1 MKAAYSSIFILAL
14 LVFGGCSSK
23 EYFTPETVKDD
34 WDKREFLDERIIR
47 ATADGAV
54 MEDGRILTKEGLQEY
69 SLPEGYGYI
78 GQSDGWIV
86 ASKVDGDLL
95 LRSINDESTEILL
108 ELKKTVAGAT
118 VQGDHIAVLFATN
131 EMALYKLS
139 TKELV
144 FKESGNAPVAVDTR
158 IVNPFFLNE
167 LVLYLTL
174 DGKIVIIN
182 SDTKEVLRSML
193 VSSEEN
199 FNNIIYFNVID
210 NVMVAATGYRL
221 FALSE
226 KERREKY
233 ELRDVAFTD
242 EGIWITTKE
251 GEVVALTPSLQ
262 LKAKRKYPFAHFL
275 GMIVTADKLYLLER
289 QGYIIELSKDLTQS
303 DVYELNIDDGY
314 VYVGNKAFYVNDV
327 VYPIE

>member
-1 MKAAYSSIFILAL
+1 MKVYFSIFFLSLFI
-14 LVFGGCSSK
+14 FSGCSNK
-23 EYFTPETVKDD
+23 EYFTPEVVTDD
-34 WDKREFLDERIIR
+34 WNKQEFLDETIIR
-47 ATADGAV
+47 TSADGAV
-54 MEDGRILTKEGLQEY
+54 LENGQILTKEGVQSY
-69 SLPEGYGYI
+69 SLPEGYAYI
-78 GQSDGWIV
+78 GQSDGWII
-86 ASKVDGDLL
+86 ASKVDGELL
-95 LRSINDESTEILL
+95 LQSINDQTTEIHLD
-108 ELKKTVAGAT
+108 LKKTVAGAT
-118 VQGDHIAVLFATN
+118 VKDDQVAVLFATN
-131 EMALYKLS
+131 EMALYTLS
-139 TKELV
+139 TKELI

-221 FALSE
+221 FSLSE
-226 KERREKY
+226 KERREQY
-233 ELRDVAFTD
+233 EMRDIIFSD

-251 GEVVALTPSLQ
+251 GEVVSLTPSLQ

-275 GMIVTADKLYLLER
+275 GMIMTKDKLYLLER
-289 QGYIIELSKDLTQS
+289 QGYIIELSKDLS
-303 DVYELNIDDGY
+303 ESNVYELNIDDGY

-327 VYPIE
+327 IYPVQ

>member
-1 MKAAYSSIFILAL
+1 MKVYLSVFL
-14 LVFGGCSSK
+14 LSLFVFSGCSSK
-23 EYFTPETVKDD
+23 EYFAPEQVKAD
-34 WDKREFLDERIIR
+34 WDQKSYLDERIVLT
-47 ATADGAV
+47 TADGAV
-54 MEDGRILTKEGLQEY
+54 LENGQILTKAGVQSY
-69 SLPEGYGYI
+69 KLPEGYAYLGE
-78 GQSDGWIV
+78 SDGWTI
-86 ASKVDGDLL
+86 ASKVNGELL
-95 LRSINDESTEILL
+95 LQSVNDKTTQIRLD
-108 ELKKTVAGAT
+108 LKKTIAGAT
-118 VQGDHIAVLFATN
+118 VKDDLIAVLFATN

-139 TKELV
+139 TQELV
-144 FKESGNAPVAVDTR
+144 LKEGGNAPIAVDTR

-182 SDTKEVLRSML
+182 SDTKQVLRSML

-221 FALSE
+221 FSLSE
-226 KERREKY
+226 KERREQY
-233 ELRDVAFTD
+233 DMRDVIFSN

-275 GMIVTADKLYLLER
+275 GMIMSEDKLYLLER
-289 QGYIIELSKDLTQS
+289 EGYMIELSKDLS
-303 DVYELNIDDGY
+303 ESNVYELNIDDGY
-314 VYVGNKAFYVNDV
+314 VYVGSDAFYVNDV
-327 VYPIE
+327 IYPVK

>member
-1 MKAAYSSIFILAL
+1 VKAFFSIFIFSL
-14 LVFGGCSSK
+14 FIFSGCSNK
-23 EYFTPETVKDD
+23 EFYTPKAVKAD
-34 WDKREFLDERIIR
+34 WDKQEFLEETITRT
-47 ATADGAV
+47 TADGAV
-54 MEDGRILTKEGLQEY
+54 LENGQILTKEGVQNY
-69 SLPEGYGYI
+69 SLPEGYSYI

-86 ASKVDGDLL
+86 ASKVDGELL
-95 LRSINDESTEILL
+95 LQSINDKTTEITLD
-108 ELKKTVAGAT
+108 LKKTIAGAT
-118 VQGDHIAVLFATN
+118 VKDDHVAVLFATN
-131 EMALYKLS
+131 EMALYRLS
-139 TKELV
+139 TKELI
-144 FKESGNAPVAVDTR
+144 FKESGNAPIAVDTR
-158 IVNPFFLNE
+158 IVNPYFLNE

-182 SDTKEVLRSML
+182 SESKQVLRSML
-193 VSSEEN
+193 VSSEEH

-221 FALSE
+221 FSLSE

-233 ELRDVAFTD
+233 EMRDVIFSD

-275 GMIVTADKLYLLER
+275 GMIMTEEKLYLLER
-289 QGYIIELSKDLTQS
+289 EGYIIELSKDLSES
-303 DVYELNIDDGY
+303 DVYELNIDDGF
-314 VYVGNKAFYVNDV
+314 VYVGDKAFYVNDV

>member
-1 MKAAYSSIFILAL
+1 VKVYLSILLFSLFI
-14 LVFGGCSSK
+14 FGGCSSK
-23 EYFTPETVKDD
+23 EYFVPEVVQAD
-34 WDKREFLDERIIR
+34 WDKQAFLDERIIR
-47 ATADGAV
+47 TTADGAV
-54 MEDGRILTKEGLQEY
+54 LENGQILTKEGVQKY
-69 SLPEGYGYI
+69 SLPVGYNYI
-78 GQSDGWIV
+78 GQSDGWII
-86 ASKVDGDLL
+86 ASKVNGELL
-95 LRSINDESTEILL
+95 LQSIDDVTTEINLD
-108 ELKKTVAGAT
+108 LKKTIAGAT
-118 VQGDHIAVLFATN
+118 VKGDQIAVLFATN
-131 EMALYKLS
+131 EMALYTLTS
-139 TKELV
+139 KELI
-144 FKESGNAPVAVDTR
+144 FKESGNVPVTVDTR

-182 SDTKEVLRSML
+182 SESKQVLRSML
-193 VSSEEN
+193 VSSEDN

-221 FALSE
+221 FSLSE

-233 ELRDVAFTD
+233 EMRDVIFSD

-275 GMIVTADKLYLLER
+275 GMILTDDKLYLLER
-289 QGYIIELSKDLTQS
+289 EGYIIELSKDLS
-303 DVYELNIDDGY
+303 ESNVYELNIDDGY
-314 VYVGNKAFYVNDV
+314 VYVGDKAFYINDV

>member
-1 MKAAYSSIFILAL
+1 M
-14 LVFGGCSSK
+14 
-23 EYFTPETVKDD
+23 PEVVQAD
-34 WDKREFLDERIIR
+34 WDKQAFLDERIIR
-47 ATADGAV
+47 TTADGAV
-54 MEDGRILTKEGLQEY
+54 LENGQILTKEGVQKY
-69 SLPEGYGYI
+69 SLPVGYNYI
-78 GQSDGWIV
+78 GQSDGWII
-86 ASKVDGDLL
+86 ASKVNGELL
-95 LRSINDESTEILL
+95 LQSIDDVTTEINLD
-108 ELKKTVAGAT
+108 LKKTIAGAT
-118 VQGDHIAVLFATN
+118 VKGDQIAVLFATN
-131 EMALYKLS
+131 EMALYTLTS
-139 TKELV
+139 KELI
-144 FKESGNAPVAVDTR
+144 FKESGNVPVTVDTR

-182 SDTKEVLRSML
+182 SESKQVLRSML
-193 VSSEEN
+193 VSSEDN

-221 FALSE
+221 FSLSE

-233 ELRDVAFTD
+233 EMRDVIFSD

-275 GMIVTADKLYLLER
+275 GMILTDDKLYLLER
-289 QGYIIELSKDLTQS
+289 EGYIIELSKDLS
-303 DVYELNIDDGY
+303 ESNVYELNIDDGY
-314 VYVGNKAFYVNDV
+314 VYVGDKAFYINDV